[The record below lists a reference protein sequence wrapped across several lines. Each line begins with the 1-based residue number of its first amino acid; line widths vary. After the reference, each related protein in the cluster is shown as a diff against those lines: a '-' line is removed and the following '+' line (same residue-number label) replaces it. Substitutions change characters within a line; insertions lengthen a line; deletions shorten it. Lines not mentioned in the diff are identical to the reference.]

1 MKKIVFLILTLLTPI
16 LLFSQE
22 EAVDPKAK
30 DILGKAVDAFD
41 SKRGV
46 VADFQIEI
54 NDIKSGKSENIPGIV
69 FLKGEKFKL
78 SVRGV
83 DTHFDGKTQ
92 SVLMNEEKEVTISTP
107 TKEDLKDIN
116 PLILMKSYGT
126 DYKMRY
132 IGPKKED
139 GELIEVVDLYPNDL
153 NSQYSIITLKIAK
166 ENLQLRS
173 MLLKGKGGVNT
184 KLSIKKIVNKDLD
197 DKIFVFDSKIHS
209 DVEVID
215 LR

>member
-132 IGPKKED
+132 IGPKKEG
-139 GELIEVVDLYPNDL
+139 GELIEVVDLYYNEDL
-153 NSQYSIITLKIAK
+153 SLAEISEHLNITRQGVRDNIKRAEGILIEMEKSCEDWRCI
-166 ENLQLRS
+166 Q
-173 MLLKGKGGVNT
+173 GK
-184 KLSIKKIVNKDLD
+184 
-197 DKIFVFDSKIHS
+197 
-209 DVEVID
+209 
-215 LR
+215 RR